1 MPLVETVASNAK
13 FHLSQDRTSQSTVTN
28 VFQSINQ
35 HLEEA
40 QVVEDLE
47 AEVAT
52 EEALTEDH
60 EKCTKRLVEIVANN
74 AKFHSSQDRTNQST
88 VTNVFQSIN
97 QHLEEA
103 QVVEDLEVEV
113 ATEEALTED
122 HEKCTKRLVE
132 IVVKIVKFHSSQ
144 NRTSQSTAANAFK
157 VIKEIKDN
165 YHFMFY

>member
-1 MPLVETVASNAK
+1 MQLVETVASNVK
-13 FHLSQDRTSQSTVTN
+13 FHSSQDRTSQSTVTN

-35 HLEEA
+35 HLEEV
-40 QVVEDLE
+40 QV
-47 AEVAT
+47 A
-52 EEALTEDH
+52 
-60 EKCTKRLVEIVANN
+60 
-74 AKFHSSQDRTNQST
+74 
-88 VTNVFQSIN
+88 
-97 QHLEEA
+97 
-103 QVVEDLEVEV
+103 EDLEVEVAAEV

>member
-1 MPLVETVASNAK
+1 MQLVETVAS
-13 FHLSQDRTSQSTVTN
+13 
-28 VFQSINQ
+28 
-35 HLEEA
+35 
-40 QVVEDLE
+40 
-47 AEVAT
+47 
-52 EEALTEDH
+52 
-60 EKCTKRLVEIVANN
+60 N

-88 VTNVFQSIN
+88 ATNVFQSIN
-97 QHLEEA
+97 QKAEEA
-103 QVVEDLEVEV
+103 QVVEDLEAEVAAEV

-157 VIKEIKDN
+157 VIKEIKNN

>member
-1 MPLVETVASNAK
+1 MQLVET
-13 FHLSQDRTSQSTVTN
+13 
-28 VFQSINQ
+28 
-35 HLEEA
+35 
-40 QVVEDLE
+40 
-47 AEVAT
+47 
-52 EEALTEDH
+52 
-60 EKCTKRLVEIVANN
+60 VANN

-97 QHLEEA
+97 QHLEEV
-103 QVVEDLEVEV
+103 QVAEDLEAEVAAEV

-144 NRTSQSTAANAFK
+144 DRTSQSTAANTFK

-165 YHFMFY
+165 

>member
-1 MPLVETVASNAK
+1 MQLVEIVARHAK
-13 FHLSQDRTSQSTVTN
+13 FHSSQDRTNQSTAMN
-28 VFQSINQ
+28 VFQTINQ

-47 AEVAT
+47 AEVA
-52 EEALTEDH
+52 A
-60 EKCTKRLVEIVANN
+60 
-74 AKFHSSQDRTNQST
+74 
-88 VTNVFQSIN
+88 
-97 QHLEEA
+97 
-103 QVVEDLEVEV
+103 EV
-113 ATEEALTED
+113 ATEVALTED

-157 VIKEIKDN
+157 VIKEIKNN

>member
-1 MPLVETVASNAK
+1 MQLVETVASNAK
-13 FHLSQDRTSQSTVTN
+13 FHSSQDRTNQSTATN

-35 HLEEA
+35 KAEEA
-40 QVVEDLE
+40 QVAEDLE
-47 AEVAT
+47 VEVAAEVAT

-60 EKCTKRLVEIVANN
+60 EKCTK
-74 AKFHSSQDRTNQST
+74 Q
-88 VTNVFQSIN
+88 
-97 QHLEEA
+97 
-103 QVVEDLEVEV
+103 
-113 ATEEALTED
+113 
-122 HEKCTKRLVE
+122 LVE

>member
-1 MPLVETVASNAK
+1 M
-13 FHLSQDRTSQSTVTN
+13 
-28 VFQSINQ
+28 
-35 HLEEA
+35 
-40 QVVEDLE
+40 
-47 AEVAT
+47 
-52 EEALTEDH
+52 
-60 EKCTKRLVEIVANN
+60 EIVANN

-97 QHLEEA
+97 QHLEEV
-103 QVVEDLEVEV
+103 QVAEDLEVEV
-113 ATEEALTED
+113 AVEVETEEALTED